1 MNSSILLLTCS
12 AVLFVLM
19 GIQNNVLSALTPEI
33 SAFFGLSESVL
44 DFLYPVSWIVSFAG
58 TVLIHIFF
66 LKYVAFFRYSVWAIS
81 VAYLLSSLL
90 TISTFLLK
98 NWLTNWAVALMTLM
112 SNVLFGFVMVTL
124 SISLETVMNN
134 KFTLAVVYKN
144 NGMWSLILLFKYI
157 GWMSSYFVLPLIFSF
172 SMYTFVAACVASSV
186 IAVCLTVFVHLRFE
200 KYTTPKVVTNG
211 VTFVKEKYKALALIV
226 LLNILSNGTWFAL
239 LLFLPQ
245 NLQFIGLFP
254 QEVIVV
260 GMIGGILLA
269 TISWYYTSSPLQWF
283 IVGVISLACCSA
295 STIIVD
301 PSSPVVVS
309 FCAVLLCIGSG
320 GFYSAPYVAAVN
332 LFHNED
338 VRLAF
343 LWLSASS
350 SLTIVLLSELFAF
363 IEMSPYTYSIYIPSL
378 LYFVIAIYILWRIYV
393 LLSKISPDSFKRSAQ
408 QIFYFN
414 KETNQVQDFKEIP
427 QEDHELNEPNQVELS
442 LEMEDGDEEITFNS

>member
-1 MNSSILLLTCS
+1 MNQSLLLLSCS

-33 SAFFGLSESVL
+33 SAFFGLSENVL

-58 TVLIHIFF
+58 TVLIHVFF
-66 LKYVAFFRYSVWAIS
+66 LKYVAFFRYSVWAIG
-81 VAYLLSSLL
+81 VAYVLSTIL
-90 TISTFLLK
+90 TTSTFLLK
-98 NWLTNWAVALMTLM
+98 DWLNNPAVVLMTLM

-124 SISLETVMNN
+124 SISLETIMNN
-134 KFTLAVVYKN
+134 KFTLAVIYKN

-157 GWMSSYFVLPLIFSF
+157 GWMSSYFVLPLVFAL
-172 SMYTFVAACVASSV
+172 SMYTFVAACIASTA
-186 IAVCLTVFVHLRFE
+186 IAVCLSVFVHLHFA
-200 KYTTPKVVTNG
+200 KYTSPRVIENNI
-211 VTFVKEKYKALALIV
+211 TFVKEKYRALALLV
-226 LLNILSNGTWFAL
+226 TLNVLSNGTWFAL

-269 TISWYYTSSPLQWF
+269 TISWYFTSSPLQWF
-283 IVGVISLACCSA
+283 IVGVLSLACCSA

-309 FCAVLLCIGSG
+309 FCAVLLCVGSG

-350 SLTIVLLSELFAF
+350 SLTIVLLSELFALM
-363 IEMSPYTYSIYIPSL
+363 EMTTYTYSIYIPSL
-378 LYFVIAIYILWRIYV
+378 LYFAVAIYVLWRIYH
-393 LLSKISPDSFKRSAQ
+393 LLAKISPDSFKRSAQ
-408 QIFYFN
+408 QILYFN
-414 KETNQVQDFKEIP
+414 AQTNQMQDFKEVP
-427 QEDHELNEPNQVELS
+427 QEDHELNESTHSEVS
-442 LEMEDGDEEITFNS
+442 LIMEDGDEELTFQ